1 VDVPYT
7 PHREAM
13 GVRKHV
19 LIVSSDHTFASVLE
33 RHLGTDFDVHAAVS
47 DVAAFALLDSYA
59 YVCVVV
65 DLSARSVAGSAT
77 VSTLRLNA
85 LTIPIVAL
93 VPTGVESVL
102 LEHAVAIVNDTDPI
116 PRLAAAVRSAVK
128 T

>member
-1 VDVPYT
+1 
-7 PHREAM
+7 M

-19 LIVSSDHTFASVLE
+19 LIVSSDYTFASVLE

-47 DVAAFALLDSYA
+47 DVAAFALLDSYV

-65 DLSARSVAGSAT
+65 DLSARSVAGRAT
-77 VSTLRLNA
+77 VSSLRLNA

-93 VPTGVESVL
+93 VPTGLESVL
-102 LEHAVAIVNDTDPI
+102 PEHAVAIVNDPDPI

-128 T
+128 A

>member
-1 VDVPYT
+1 
-7 PHREAM
+7 M
-13 GVRKHV
+13 GVKNNV
-19 LIVSSDHTFASVLE
+19 LIVSSDYTFASVLE

-65 DLSARSVAGSAT
+65 DLSARSVAGRAT
-77 VSTLRLNA
+77 VSSLRLNA

-93 VPTGVESVL
+93 VPTGLENVL
-102 LEHAVAIVNDTDPI
+102 PEHAVAIADDSDPVS
-116 PRLAAAVRSAVK
+116 RLAAAVRSAVK

>member
-1 VDVPYT
+1 
-7 PHREAM
+7 M

-19 LIVSSDHTFASVLE
+19 LIVSSDYTFASVLE

-47 DVAAFALLDSYA
+47 DVAAFALLDSYV

-65 DLSARSVAGSAT
+65 DLSARSVAGRAT
-77 VSTLRLNA
+77 VSSLRLNA

-93 VPTGVESVL
+93 VPTRLESVL
-102 LEHAVAIVNDTDPI
+102 PEHAVAIVNDPDPI

-128 T
+128 A